1 MPARLKYFANRCEHL
16 FKIANAV
23 EFKDQTTPTLLEWKK
38 RSVLYAEA
46 CALAAVLS
54 DLEKNVCP
62 LLKELRG
69 VSLPTK
75 AAGMLNKVLEDF
87 DWAKEHLYDEEE
99 LKSRSNPNT
108 LFGRR

>member
-16 FKIANAV
+16 FKIANAI
-23 EFKDQTTPTLLEWKK
+23 EFKDQTAPTLLEWKK
-38 RSVLYAEA
+38 RSILYTEA
-46 CALAAVLS
+46 CALAAVLG
-54 DLEKNVCP
+54 DLEKNLCP

-75 AAGMLNKVLEDF
+75 AAGMLNKVLKDF

-99 LKSRSNPNT
+99 LKSMETNPNT
-108 LFGRR
+108 LFRR